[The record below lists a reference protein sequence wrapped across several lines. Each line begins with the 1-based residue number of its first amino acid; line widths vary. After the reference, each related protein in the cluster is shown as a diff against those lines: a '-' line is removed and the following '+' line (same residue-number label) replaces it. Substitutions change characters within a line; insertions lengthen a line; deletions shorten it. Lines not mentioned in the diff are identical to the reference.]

1 MKNEPQSQWTV
12 QHDMEFI
19 DLNTTRVISGAPE
32 GSAVPVPMVENNTL
46 V

>member
-12 QHDMEFI
+12 QHDMEF
-19 DLNTTRVISGAPE
+19 ISGAPE